1 MTNEYVTSNRGLWN
15 EWTAIHEKSEFYD
28 LESFKAGGIR
38 LRDFEIKEVGGVCV
52 GARFA
57 VSDVIFA
64 QGPLTLDRLIGESK
78 PIGSP
83 TGSLQKPNV

>member
-15 EWTAIHEKSEFYD
+15 EWTAIHEKSEF
-28 LESFKAGGIR
+28 
-38 LRDFEIKEVGGVCV
+38 KEVGDVCL